1 MTTLLPEVLAPEGT
15 ASRQQVEA
23 ALRRHAA
30 SVRFVGW
37 TLTEISL
44 ARIDFQGCEFV
55 RCRGGHADFSFCD
68 LTDARFSA
76 CDFNNS
82 LWHRAILSAAAFQD
96 CKLTGAQ
103 IVDARTLGLTFERC
117 LLVSAQLHI
126 DFHGADLSEA
136 DFRDA
141 VLMNCNLR
149 EAGITGARF
158 DGADLRGADLG
169 ELRLLDAPKFKGAI
183 ISMQQAAL
191 LLSGLGLKVF

>member
-1 MTTLLPEVLAPEGT
+1 
-15 ASRQQVEA
+15 
-23 ALRRHAA
+23 
-30 SVRFVGW
+30 
-37 TLTEISL
+37 
-44 ARIDFQGCEFV
+44 
-55 RCRGGHADFSFCD
+55 
-68 LTDARFSA
+68 
-76 CDFNNS
+76 
-82 LWHRAILSAAAFQD
+82 LSAAAFQD

-117 LLVSAQLHI
+117 LLVSAQLHGLSFRRAELDGI